1 MSGAPV
7 LEARSLGRRFGP
19 VRAPERVDLELRA
32 GETALVL
39 GANGTGKTT
48 LLRMAAGLLPPSEGE
63 LRVGGASPRGG
74 GAEARRR
81 IGYLSHAPGLYP
93 ELTAAENLR
102 FFAELHRIPDR
113 RRRIDALLEEAG
125 LAGWED
131 EPVRV
136 FSRGMIQ
143 RLALAR
149 VFLHRPGLLL
159 LDEPFTGL
167 DRRGAEALA
176 DRLLRRAGEGGA
188 ALVATHRIEA
198 AARIGDRAVVLRK
211 GGEARTV
218 ELAGADREERAA
230 ALRDALEE
238 GER

>member
-63 LRVGGASPRGG
+63 VRVGGVSPRGG
-74 GAEARRR
+74 SEARSR

-93 ELTAAENLR
+93 ELTAEENLR
-102 FFAELHRIPDR
+102 FFADLHGVSEE
-113 RRRIDALLEEAG
+113 RRRIGALLEEAG

-149 VFLHRPGLLL
+149 VFLHRPDLLL

-176 DRLLRRAGEGGA
+176 ERLARRAGEGGA

-198 AARIGDRAVVLRK
+198 AARIGDRALVLRRGRPARSVDL
-211 GGEARTV
+211 GG
-218 ELAGADREERAA
+218 AGAEGRAA
-230 ALRDALEE
+230 ALREALEE